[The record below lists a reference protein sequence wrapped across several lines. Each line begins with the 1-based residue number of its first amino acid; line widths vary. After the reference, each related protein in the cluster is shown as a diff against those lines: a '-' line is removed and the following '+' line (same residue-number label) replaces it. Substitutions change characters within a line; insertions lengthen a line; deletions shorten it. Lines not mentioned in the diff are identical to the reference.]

1 MNIKQ
6 HAVRRYKKRIG
17 DRTASKQRII
27 RKINKEIEKN
37 TVKKEFNND
46 TGQYRIYTRQFTAV
60 CRKNTVITILPPREI
75 PKPFTAKMR

>member
-27 RKINKEIEKN
+27 KKINKEIEKN
-37 TVKKEFNND
+37 TVKREFNDN
-46 TGQYRIYTRQFTAV
+46 TGQYRIYTRQFVAV
-60 CRKNTVITILPPREI
+60 CRKNTVITILPPKEVL
-75 PKPFTAKMR
+75 KPSTAKMR